1 MDKLKQEL
9 FRAAWYHRRRTQ
21 RLIAALGEWDSLVDM
36 ERAKFK
42 ALYDVIVET
51 DLENEYLRWAKKQE
65 ATV

>member
-51 DLENEYLRWAKKQE
+51 ELENEYLRWAKKQE

>member
-9 FRAAWYHRRRTQ
+9 FRTALYHRRQCQ
-21 RLIAALGEWDSLVDM
+21 RLVTALGEWDSLVDM

-42 ALYDVIVET
+42 ALYDVIVEAE
-51 DLENEYLRWAKKQE
+51 LENEYLRWTKKQE